1 VNLQPIF
8 CSFLVADIV
17 DLDLDLENHCYDVI
31 RNENIKRNDSIPQ
44 SSFLDLK
51 DSKFAPLISTVSK
64 KFNQLH
70 NELGLSKLVSQIV
83 SEYWININ
91 LNEKISFPH
100 SHPNRLFSAVYY
112 VKAEK
117 NCGDLVF
124 MNPNKVVCQNVTDDC
139 ISEYNFYNATHWKVS
154 PEKNLLI
161 IFPSWL
167 DHYVMPNLSGTDRIS
182 IAFNSRMLYQD

>member
-1 VNLQPIF
+1 MNLQPIF
-8 CSFLVADIV
+8 CSFLVSDT
-17 DLDLDLENHCYDVI
+17 LDLGNDLEDYCYNIV
-31 RNENIKRNDSIPQ
+31 RNENIRRNDSITQ
-44 SSFLDLK
+44 SSFLDLQDK
-51 DSKFAPLISTVSK
+51 KFKPLIENLSDR
-64 KFNQLH
+64 FNVLH
-70 NELGLSKLVSQIV
+70 RELGLSNTTEQVV

-117 NCGDLVF
+117 DCGDLIF
-124 MNPNKVVCQNVTDDC
+124 MNPNKVACQNISDDC
-139 ISEYNFYNATHWKVS
+139 IIEYNFYNATHWKVT

-167 DHYVMPNLSGTDRIS
+167 EHYVKPNLSNVDRIS
-182 IAFNSRMLYQD
+182 IAFNSRILYRD